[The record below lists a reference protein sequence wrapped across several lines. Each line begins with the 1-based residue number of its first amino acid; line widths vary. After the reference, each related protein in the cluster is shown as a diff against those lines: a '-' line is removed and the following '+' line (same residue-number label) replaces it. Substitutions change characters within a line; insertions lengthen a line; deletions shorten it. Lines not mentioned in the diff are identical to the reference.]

1 VNINNEQVVSAKE
14 EANPELEQ
22 KIIKQVEV
30 SAVAQDSS
38 FLPVF
43 SFFLDLFAIYHWFWK
58 RH

>member
-1 VNINNEQVVSAKE
+1 VNINHEQVVSAKE

-43 SFFLDLFAIYHWFWK
+43 SFFLDLFAIYHWF
-58 RH
+58 